1 MSRKLQDDES
11 CARGTIKELRGI
23 LKLGQDET
31 KYFMRFHKLEDL
43 IKWDLGDDYKMLFDA
58 IELIDTF
65 IALEDRE
72 EAN

>member
-1 MSRKLQDDES
+1 M
-11 CARGTIKELRGI
+11 
-23 LKLGQDET
+23 KLGQDET